1 MCFRTHANG
10 KLRLVAEGADDP
22 VVDAWRGLLV
32 AHSRLVPAVEADLR
46 AAGQVPLSWYDV
58 LLELN
63 AAPDRRLRMS
73 ELGHRAVLSRTRV
86 SRIVDE
92 LAAAGLA
99 ERQPDQADGRSS
111 FAVLTAAG
119 RDALRRA
126 WPVYR
131 EAIRRHLT
139 AGLTLPQC
147 RELAALLDQLIA
159 GAEAGQPV
167 AIRQVTGRQR
177 ASAACLSAAS
187 VTGMPRRASSVRRAI
202 WASAS
207 SPNRWWNLVMP
218 SGRNS
223 QDSVTRVPPST
234 GVNV

>member
-1 MCFRTHANG
+1 MTKGLTSDAPAQAGDVAQGSAVGENA
-10 KLRLVAEGADDP
+10 AEGSASGNAAEDP

-73 ELGHRAVLSRTRV
+73 ELGQRTVLSRTRV
-86 SRIVDE
+86 SRVVDE

-111 FAVLTAAG
+111 FAVLTPRG
-119 RDALRRA
+119 KEALRSA

-131 EAIRRHLT
+131 QAIHRQLT
-139 AGLTLPQC
+139 SRLTRQQC
-147 RELAALLDQLIA
+147 RELAALLGQVIA
-159 GAEAGQPV
+159 VADVDPPV
-167 AIRQVTGRQR
+167 TIHR
-177 ASAACLSAAS
+177 
-187 VTGMPRRASSVRRAI
+187 
-202 WASAS
+202 
-207 SPNRWWNLVMP
+207 
-218 SGRNS
+218 
-223 QDSVTRVPPST
+223 
-234 GVNV
+234 

>member
-1 MCFRTHANG
+1 VT
-10 KLRLVAEGADDP
+10 EGAGDP
-22 VVDAWRGLLV
+22 VLDAWRGLLV

-63 AAPDRRLRMS
+63 AAPERRLRMS

-86 SRIVDE
+86 SRVVDE

-111 FAVLTAAG
+111 FAVLTDRG

-139 AGLTLPQC
+139 ARLSADQC
-147 RELAALLDQLIA
+147 RELAALLGQVTA
-159 GAEAGQPV
+159 GAEADEPV
-167 AIRQVTGRQR
+167 RFGRLPD
-177 ASAACLSAAS
+177 SSFS
-187 VTGMPRRASSVRRAI
+187 RRRTL
-202 WASAS
+202 
-207 SPNRWWNLVMP
+207 P
-218 SGRNS
+218 
-223 QDSVTRVPPST
+223 
-234 GVNV
+234 

>member
-1 MCFRTHANG
+1 VT
-10 KLRLVAEGADDP
+10 EGLASGGPAQGAAGDP

-73 ELGHRAVLSRTRV
+73 ELGQRTVLSRTRV
-86 SRIVDE
+86 SRVVDE

-111 FAVLTAAG
+111 FAVLTPG
-119 RDALRRA
+119 GQEALRRA

-131 EAIRRHLT
+131 QAIHRQLT
-139 AGLTLPQC
+139 SRLTLQQC
-147 RELAALLDQLIA
+147 CELAALLGQVIA
-159 GAEAGQPV
+159 TADIDPPV
-167 AIRQVTGRQR
+167 TIR
-177 ASAACLSAAS
+177 ASRLCADPGL
-187 VTGMPRRASSVRRAI
+187 VRRPRRPRPYPGRRRRT
-202 WASAS
+202 W
-207 SPNRWWNLVMP
+207 SPAG
-218 SGRNS
+218 SGRS
-223 QDSVTRVPPST
+223 CGAARAGRWRASGRRWRRWDGRARCRIR
-234 GVNV
+234 